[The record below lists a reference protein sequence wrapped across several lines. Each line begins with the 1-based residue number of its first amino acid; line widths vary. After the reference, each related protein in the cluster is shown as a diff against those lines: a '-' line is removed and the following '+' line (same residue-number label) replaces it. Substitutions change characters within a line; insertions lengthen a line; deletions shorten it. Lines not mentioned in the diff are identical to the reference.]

1 MRKLKFNQFLDD
13 SWGIIRDSKRLIN
26 KFGWYKGDFFHKWV
40 RDHVEKNSAM
50 AMQLFVT
57 SRKKKELE
65 DSGRTGAENYFK
77 WFNKKGSKP
86 FNINQHLAPM
96 HLSTDASLYGE
107 PVSHNEK

>member
-13 SWGIIRDSKRLIN
+13 RWGIIRDSKRLIN

-96 HLSTDASLYGE
+96 HLSNGE